1 MIADRRSPHLVHGV
15 SQSTLRAAL
24 YMRVST
30 GRQAE
35 HDLSIP
41 DQRSQLKSW
50 CRANGHHVVAEYIE
64 AGASAG
70 DDRRPSFQQMIERA
84 CDGEHAFDLIV
95 VHSYSRFF
103 REAFEQEFYL
113 RKLAKHGVR
122 VVSITQPV
130 GDETEPVHAMMRKV
144 IALFDEYQSK
154 ENAKHVIRSMK
165 ENARQGFWNGATPP
179 LGYKLIEAEKRGAKI
194 KKKLAVDPVEA
205 ETVRLIFRLYLLGD
219 GSSGAL
225 GVKEIVKWLN
235 GRGYRTRRGRSFG
248 VGPVHKLLTNTIYIG
263 RWKFNQASSKT
274 GERKAENEVVE
285 IPVPTIIEPNTFE
298 QVQRQLQARSPKRQ
312 APRVT
317 TGPILLTGLAVC
329 ATCRGGMTLRTGTS
343 KGGRVYRYYTC
354 SNCATKGKT
363 VCKGRSIAMQKLD
376 TLVTEHLLERL
387 FKPERIAAILASLSS
402 RRAVQAA
409 ALNARITA
417 LQREMTDAEDK
428 LKRLYRL
435 VEDGLTDVDEVL
447 KDRLNTLKADRDR
460 AKAALERA
468 KEHSASQIQIDPG
481 LIERFGRT
489 MRESFSTGSVP
500 FRKAYLRSLIDVIE
514 IDDHQVRIK
523 GSKELLEKTVLAS
536 QHGQSWC
543 SQTSTRWRS
552 LGDSNPCFRR
562 ERADN
567 ESMAVHWH
575 FSRPLKTLQLFLF
588 LSLPVHHSAP
598 TSLPYICRT
607 ATLPDGSLFHR
618 LRPRHV

>member
-154 ENAKHVIRSMK
+154 ETAKHVIRSMK

-219 GSSGAL
+219 GSCSG
-225 GVKEIVKWLN
+225 
-235 GRGYRTRRGRSFG
+235 R
-248 VGPVHKLLTNTIYIG
+248 
-263 RWKFNQASSKT
+263 
-274 GERKAENEVVE
+274 
-285 IPVPTIIEPNTFE
+285 
-298 QVQRQLQARSPKRQ
+298 
-312 APRVT
+312 
-317 TGPILLTGLAVC
+317 
-329 ATCRGGMTLRTGTS
+329 
-343 KGGRVYRYYTC
+343 
-354 SNCATKGKT
+354 
-363 VCKGRSIAMQKLD
+363 
-376 TLVTEHLLERL
+376 
-387 FKPERIAAILASLSS
+387 
-402 RRAVQAA
+402 
-409 ALNARITA
+409 
-417 LQREMTDAEDK
+417 
-428 LKRLYRL
+428 
-435 VEDGLTDVDEVL
+435 
-447 KDRLNTLKADRDR
+447 
-460 AKAALERA
+460 
-468 KEHSASQIQIDPG
+468 
-481 LIERFGRT
+481 
-489 MRESFSTGSVP
+489 
-500 FRKAYLRSLIDVIE
+500 
-514 IDDHQVRIK
+514 
-523 GSKELLEKTVLAS
+523 
-536 QHGQSWC
+536 
-543 SQTSTRWRS
+543 
-552 LGDSNPCFRR
+552 
-562 ERADN
+562 
-567 ESMAVHWH
+567 
-575 FSRPLKTLQLFLF
+575 
-588 LSLPVHHSAP
+588 
-598 TSLPYICRT
+598 
-607 ATLPDGSLFHR
+607 
-618 LRPRHV
+618 

>member
-130 GDETEPVHAMMRKV
+130 GDETEPVHAMMRKI

-154 ENAKHVIRSMK
+154 ETAKHVIRSMK

-562 ERADN
+562 ERALLA
-567 ESMAVHWH
+567 SGH
-575 FSRPLKTLQLFLF
+575 RPT
-588 LSLPVHHSAP
+588 HSA
-598 TSLPYICRT
+598 
-607 ATLPDGSLFHR
+607 
-618 LRPRHV
+618 

>member
-1 MIADRRSPHLVHGV
+1 MNADRCCPEPIPKESHAV
-15 SQSTLRAAL
+15 LRAAL

-50 CRANGHHVVAEYIE
+50 CRANGHHVVAEYVE

-70 DDRRPSFQQMIERA
+70 DDRRPCFQQMIERA
-84 CDGEHAFDLIV
+84 CDGERAFDLIV

-113 RKLAKHGVR
+113 RKLAKHGIR

-179 LGYKLIEAEKRGAKI
+179 LGYKLIEAEKRGAKV
-194 KKKLAVDPVEA
+194 KKKLEVDPVEA
-205 ETVRLIFRLYLLGD
+205 ETVRLIFKLYLQGD

-225 GVKEIVKWLN
+225 GVKETVKWLN
-235 GRGYRTRRGRSFG
+235 ARGYRTRRGKTFG
-248 VGPVHKLLTNTIYIG
+248 VGHIHKLLTNTVYIG
-263 RWKFNQASSKT
+263 RWRFNQTSSKT
-274 GERKAENEVVE
+274 HKRKAEDEVVA
-285 IPVPTIIEPNTFE
+285 IPVPAIIEPDVFE
-298 QVQRQLQARSPKRQ
+298 QVQRQLHARSPKKQ

-329 ATCRGGMTLRTGTS
+329 ATCRGGMMLRTGTS

-354 SNCATKGKT
+354 SNCATKGNI
-363 VCKGRSIAMQKLD
+363 VCKGRSIPMQKLD
-376 TLVTEHLLERL
+376 TLVTEHLMERL
-387 FKPERIAAILASLSS
+387 FKPERVAVILASLSS
-402 RRAVQAA
+402 RRAEQAA
-409 ALNARITA
+409 ALNSRIVA
-417 LQREMTDAEDK
+417 LQREMTEADDK

-435 VEDGLTDVDEVL
+435 VEDGLTDLDEVL
-447 KDRLNTLKADRDR
+447 KNRLSTLKADRDR
-460 AKAALERA
+460 AQTALERA
-468 KEHSASQIQIDPG
+468 KEHSASRIQIDPA

-489 MRESFSTGSVP
+489 MRENFTTGSVP
-500 FRKAYLRSLIDVIE
+500 FRKAYLQSLINVIE
-514 IDDHQVRIK
+514 VDDHQIRIK
-523 GSKELLEKTVLAS
+523 GSRDVLEKAVLAS
-536 QHGQSWC
+536 QSGQSWC
-543 SQTSTRWRS
+543 SQTSTRWRARR
-552 LGDSNPCFRR
+552 DSN
-562 ERADN
+562 
-567 ESMAVHWH
+567 S
-575 FSRPLKTLQLFLF
+575 
-588 LSLPVHHSAP
+588 
-598 TSLPYICRT
+598 
-607 ATLPDGSLFHR
+607 
-618 LRPRHV
+618 

>member
-154 ENAKHVIRSMK
+154 ETAKHVIRSMK

-285 IPVPTIIEPNTFE
+285 IPVPAIIEPNTFE

-552 LGDSNPCFRR
+552 LGDFTN
-562 ERADN
+562 
-567 ESMAVHWH
+567 
-575 FSRPLKTLQLFLF
+575 
-588 LSLPVHHSAP
+588 
-598 TSLPYICRT
+598 
-607 ATLPDGSLFHR
+607 
-618 LRPRHV
+618 

>member
-1 MIADRRSPHLVHGV
+1 MNRLFRAPDESVAA
-15 SQSTLRAAL
+15 LRAAL

-41 DQRSQLKSW
+41 DQRSQLKLW
-50 CRANGHHVVAEYIE
+50 CRANGHDVVAEFVE

-70 DDRRPSFQQMIERA
+70 DDRRPGFQQMIERA

-113 RKLAKHGVR
+113 RKLGKHGVR

-179 LGYKLIEAEKRGAKI
+179 LGYKLIEAEKRGTKI
-194 KKKLAVDPVEA
+194 KKKLDIDPVEA
-205 ETVRLIFRLYLLGD
+205 ETVRLIFKLYLCGD

-235 GRGYRTRRGRSFG
+235 ARGYRTRRSKSFG
-248 VGPVHKLLTNTIYIG
+248 VGQVHKLLTNTIYIG

-274 GERKAENEVVE
+274 RKRKAEDEIVE
-285 IPVPTIIEPNTFE
+285 IPVPHIIETDTFE
-298 QVQRQLQARSPKRQ
+298 QVRRQLHARSPKRRP
-312 APRVT
+312 PRVT

-329 ATCRGGMTLRTGTS
+329 ATCRGGMMLRTGTS

-363 VCKGRSIAMQKLD
+363 ACKGRSIPMQKLD

-387 FKPERIAAILASLSS
+387 FRPERVAAILASLSS
-402 RRAVQAA
+402 ARVEKEA
-409 ALNARITA
+409 ALNGRLIA
-417 LQREMTDAEDK
+417 LQRQVIDADDK

-435 VEDGLTDVDEVL
+435 VEDGLTDLDEVL

-468 KEHSASQIQIDPG
+468 KGHSASPIQIDPA
-481 LIERFGRT
+481 LIERFGRS
-489 MRESFSTGSVP
+489 MRENFSTGSVP
-500 FRKAYLRSLIDVIE
+500 FRKAYLQSLIDVIE
-514 IDDHQVRIK
+514 VDDDQIRIK
-523 GSKELLEKTVLAS
+523 GNKDLLEKAVLAS
-536 QHGQSWC
+536 QNDQRWC
-543 SQTSTRWRS
+543 SQTSTRWRARR
-552 LGDSNPCFRR
+552 DSN
-562 ERADN
+562 
-567 ESMAVHWH
+567 S
-575 FSRPLKTLQLFLF
+575 
-588 LSLPVHHSAP
+588 
-598 TSLPYICRT
+598 
-607 ATLPDGSLFHR
+607 
-618 LRPRHV
+618 

>member
-154 ENAKHVIRSMK
+154 EIAKHVIRSMK

-575 FSRPLKTLQLFLF
+575 F
-588 LSLPVHHSAP
+588 
-598 TSLPYICRT
+598 
-607 ATLPDGSLFHR
+607 
-618 LRPRHV
+618 

>member
-154 ENAKHVIRSMK
+154 ETAKHVIRSMK

-468 KEHSASQIQIDPG
+468 KEHSASQNQIDPG

-588 LSLPVHHSAP
+588 LSLPVHHGAP

-607 ATLPDGSLFHR
+607 ATLPDGLLFHKR
-618 LRPRHV
+618 RPRHV